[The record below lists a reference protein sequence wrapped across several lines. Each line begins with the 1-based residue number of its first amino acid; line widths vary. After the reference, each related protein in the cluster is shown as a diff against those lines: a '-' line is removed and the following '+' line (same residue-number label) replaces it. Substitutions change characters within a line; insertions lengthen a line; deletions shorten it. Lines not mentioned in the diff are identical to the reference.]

1 MRVKISDANVC
12 ILCIKEINSI
22 NADCRVPLRSVRHM
36 RSLEQQ
42 AGTAHGGAWLG
53 FGAGP
58 RGLAFLGHCLRD
70 RFRTR
75 FKAS

>member
-1 MRVKISDANVC
+1 MHVKISGANVC
-12 ILCIKEINSI
+12 ILCIKETNGI
-22 NADCRVPLRSVRHM
+22 NANCRVPLRSVHHM
-36 RSLEQQ
+36 RSSELQ
-42 AGTAHGGAWLG
+42 AGTAHGGAWPG

-58 RGLAFLGHCLRD
+58 RGSAFLGHCLRD